1 MQRQVGTVLRCA
13 GCTYNFQYTTFGLE
27 HTLQHTLTHIVFI
40 SNQDNHQGRSWNRNS
55 RYFAASHMDR
65 ISMLPLVAALTLV
78 IVFAEKGSEEW
89 GYIDKDSWKGVCKT
103 GKNQSPIDLDISE
116 AVVVHWDKLEFH
128 NYDAMGSIVAEN
140 NGHTELVQ
148 GFQSWTKQPYIT
160 GGNLGSK
167 YYLQQFHF
175 HWDGNDRLGSEH
187 SLDGLH
193 YPLEVHFVHIRDDL
207 NESTATHF
215 LGGVAVVA
223 VHFQLALKGEALFDL
238 EKVTVNTNSIA
249 ERSENPSYSP
259 GSLLP
264 RDTATFFRYYG
275 SLTTPPCSE
284 GVVWTILAQP
294 NFVSEEQLNVLR
306 RHLKEDGSLL
316 IDNWRSTKPMNGRVL
331 YLNKKELHSVD
342 VAWEYAPIVFVFFIV
357 IIVM

>member
-1 MQRQVGTVLRCA
+1 MCTPKKFLYDTHMLGTAVEIS
-13 GCTYNFQYTTFGLE
+13 CTK
-27 HTLQHTLTHIVFI
+27 LTI
-40 SNQDNHQGRSWNRNS
+40 
-55 RYFAASHMDR
+55 
-65 ISMLPLVAALTLV
+65 L
-78 IVFAEKGSEEW
+78 
-89 GYIDKDSWKGVCKT
+89 
-103 GKNQSPIDLDISE
+103 
-116 AVVVHWDKLEFH
+116 
-128 NYDAMGSIVAEN
+128 
-140 NGHTELVQ
+140 ELVQ

-193 YPLEVHFVHIRDDL
+193 YPLEV
-207 NESTATHF
+207 
-215 LGGVAVVA
+215 A

-238 EKVTVNTNSIA
+238 EKVTVNTNSI
-249 ERSENPSYSP
+249 
-259 GSLLP
+259 
-264 RDTATFFRYYG
+264 G

-331 YLNKKELHSVD
+331 YLNKKEL
-342 VAWEYAPIVFVFFIV
+342 
-357 IIVM
+357 